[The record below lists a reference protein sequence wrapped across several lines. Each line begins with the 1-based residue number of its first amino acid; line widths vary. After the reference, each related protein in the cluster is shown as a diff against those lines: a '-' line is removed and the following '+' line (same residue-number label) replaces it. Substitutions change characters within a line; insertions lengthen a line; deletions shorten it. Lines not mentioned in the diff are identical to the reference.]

1 MVRRAALLLVFVVA
15 TIACGVRVRGAGSTY
30 AALLYEDWREQIIR
44 KYPNVQIVYNPVGSG
59 EGIRLFLEG
68 KVDFA
73 GSDVPLTEEQKARAK
88 GGVLKTDVLQIPT
101 TVGAVAP
108 VYNVR
113 GVTKTL
119 RFTPEAL
126 AGIFAGTIQSWDD
139 PAIQNENRES
149 DLPSSKIIIVH
160 RSDSSGTTCVFSQFL
175 TKADRI
181 TWDPT
186 IRPIRHDELGCQ
198 IQWPRGSIGAV
209 GSDEVAKA
217 VQATPNSLGYVEYS
231 YAAENNQGGGDLDWG
246 YVRNSSRNFVRARLA
261 SIRASTTALTSIP
274 TGSLLESSNDGA
286 YPISALTWLL
296 VPVPP
301 RNGSLKELCQFLDWM
316 LDTGQQRA
324 ERIGYVPLPDEVIK
338 QERVAISRVCP

>member
-1 MVRRAALLLVFVVA
+1 MGRRAALLLVFMVA
-15 TIACGVRVRGAGSTY
+15 TTACGVRVRGAGSTY
-30 AALLYEDWREQIIR
+30 AALLYEDWSEQIVR
-44 KYPNVQIVYNPVGSG
+44 KYPTVQIDYKPVGSG

-88 GGVLKTDVLQIPT
+88 AGVLKTDVLQIPT

-139 PAIQNENRES
+139 PAIQNENKES
-149 DLPSSKIIIVH
+149 DLPSSRIIIVY
-160 RSDSSGTTCVFSQFL
+160 RSDSSGTTCIFSQFL
-175 TKADRI
+175 TRADRI

-186 IRPIRHDELGCQ
+186 IRPVRHDELGCQ
-198 IQWPRGSIGAV
+198 IQWPRGSIGAA
-209 GSDEVAKA
+209 GSDALAKTI
-217 VQATPNSLGYVEYS
+217 QDTPNSIGYVEYS
-231 YAAENNQGGGDLDWG
+231 YAAENNQGSDVDWG

-274 TGSLLESSNDGA
+274 SGSLLESSNDGA

-301 RNGSLKELCQFLDWM
+301 RNGSRKEFCQFLDWM
-316 LDTGQQRA
+316 LDAGQQRA
-324 ERIGYVPLPDEVIK
+324 ERIGYVPLPDGVIK
-338 QERVAISRVCP
+338 QERLAISQVCP